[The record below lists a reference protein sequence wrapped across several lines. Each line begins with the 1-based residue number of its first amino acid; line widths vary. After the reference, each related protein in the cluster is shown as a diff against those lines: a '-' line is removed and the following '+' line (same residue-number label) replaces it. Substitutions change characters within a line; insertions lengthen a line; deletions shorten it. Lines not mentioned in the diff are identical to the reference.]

1 LEYEESKLSLEPL
14 KGDIDPEASSYT
26 VGKVKIEIR
35 MQKIVPG
42 RWAALVKA
50 PDAEGEYSTY
60 FNDMIS
66 SDKNL
71 Q

>member
-1 LEYEESKLSLEPL
+1 MEYEESKLLLEPL
-14 KGDIDPEASSYT
+14 KGDIDAEASGYT

-50 PDAEGEYSTY
+50 ADAEGEHFIYLFICLT
-60 FNDMIS
+60 
-66 SDKNL
+66 NL
-71 Q
+71 